1 MPGLPSFLEPLDKPD
16 TANLPYENAIFR
28 HAPLGPVHALWW
40 PCKQIDTIP
49 NVVLLFIPGN
59 PGLLSFYPPFLTAVW
74 DKVSSS
80 ARLAIFA
87 HAHVGHTPGID
98 DRSEWNPQRYGLTT
112 QIQNAVEAFD
122 SVKLA
127 FGPTIKIILIGHS
140 IGAWVALQ
148 VLKARPE
155 AVDGLFLLF
164 PTISHMRS
172 TPNGRALSCIFQPP
186 IPRIISVMSSIARI
200 PPALLSW
207 FFWSWPRAQI
217 MVLHS
222 LLSSPSSILAV
233 LTMGHEEM
241 VNIRDLDT
249 ALLDEHK
256 DRIWLYYAEK
266 DGWVGN
272 QKEAV
277 LRAIDAYPG
286 YVRVVH
292 GHRDIPHAFC
302 INHGEQLAAQC
313 YEWLAGRFI

>member
-1 MPGLPSFLEPLDKPD
+1 
-16 TANLPYENAIFR
+16 
-28 HAPLGPVHALWW
+28 
-40 PCKQIDTIP
+40 
-49 NVVLLFIPGN
+49 
-59 PGLLSFYPPFLTAVW
+59 
-74 DKVSSS
+74 
-80 ARLAIFA
+80 
-87 HAHVGHTPGID
+87 
-98 DRSEWNPQRYGLTT
+98 
-112 QIQNAVEAFD
+112 
-122 SVKLA
+122 
-127 FGPTIKIILIGHS
+127 
-140 IGAWVALQ
+140 
-148 VLKARPE
+148 
-155 AVDGLFLLF
+155 
-164 PTISHMRS
+164 
-172 TPNGRALSCIFQPP
+172 
-186 IPRIISVMSSIARI
+186 
-200 PPALLSW
+200 
-207 FFWSWPRAQI
+207 

-222 LLSSPSSILAV
+222 LLSSPSSIFAI

-302 INHGEQLAAQC
+302 ISGWHTTITHVLSINNFLFADHGEQLAAQC